1 MRTSVTS
8 TSQTPPTTL
17 LHRSTLLAPI
27 LACGGLV
34 LLVVAQSQLQNRLL
48 TLVALGAL
56 VLGLGAWLVAL
67 RFAPPAP
74 DVLDDLVTQQRA
86 IRWSLLGPAGA
97 LILLTWIGSGS
108 GVYTLFSV
116 CAWIAATVVWCLA
129 WWPTGTPKDESRS
142 IQQPLTFWLI
152 LAAILAIGAFFR
164 FYRLA
169 EVPADPTSDHAEK
182 LLDIYDLVSGQRPLF
197 FPRNT
202 GREPGQFYITYGLM
216 RLFGLPLSFETLKL
230 GTALIGL
237 LAIPAVFL
245 FGRELAG
252 TTVGLIAATGFAIS
266 KWVVNTARMGL
277 RFPYGPLPTAIVL
290 WLLFRYLRRGDRR
303 DAIWCG
309 LAIGLGLHGYISFRI
324 VPLLVPLLFGW
335 ALLTDRRWRGN
346 WRRLLADGAL
356 ITATAIVT
364 CLPLIHYTVQH
375 PDQVWYR
382 VATRAASAEQEI
394 GSFQHSLGTFLLNN
408 RNALLAFNWRGDDT
422 IVNAV
427 HHDPFLD
434 LVGGGALLAGL
445 LIVGYQI
452 GRRSPRYSALAIA
465 TPVLMLPST
474 LNLAF
479 PVENPSANRMGTVA
493 PVIFVIVALPLAY
506 AAHQLWTI
514 ADGGSR
520 AQMAIRRAAAAAL
533 LFGAFGLAT
542 QHNYTRYFHDYDL
555 QYRGAV
561 QNTHEV
567 VGHIRRMQELG
578 VDREH
583 VYMLAFPHW
592 LDGRNLAL
600 MLGDPDWQPQHDLP
614 GDRDLPERAD
624 DQQMLFVLHPDDLDR
639 KQQLEAR
646 YPDGSYTVIQATP
659 PGKNFAMYLVP
670 NR

>member
-1 MRTSVTS
+1 M
-8 TSQTPPTTL
+8 
-17 LHRSTLLAPI
+17 
-27 LACGGLV
+27 

-48 TLVALGAL
+48 TLVSLGAL
-56 VLGLGAWLVAL
+56 VLGLGAWLIAL
-67 RFAPPAP
+67 RAAPPAP
-74 DVLDDLVTQQRA
+74 DVLDDLVVQKRP

-97 LILLTWIGSGS
+97 LIMLTWIGSGS
-108 GVYTLFSV
+108 GVYTLFGV
-116 CAWIAATVVWCLA
+116 CAWIAATLVWCLA
-129 WWPTGTPKDESRS
+129 WWPSAPPKDTSRS
-142 IQQPLTFWLI
+142 HRRKITFWLA

-197 FPRNT
+197 LPRNT

-252 TTVGLIAATGFAIS
+252 TTVGLIAAMGFAIS

-324 VPLLVPLLFGW
+324 VPLLVPLLLGW
-335 ALLTDRRWRGN
+335 ALLTDRRWRGS
-346 WRRLLADGAL
+346 WRRLVGDGAL
-356 ITATAIVT
+356 ITATAIIT

-382 VATRAASAEQEI
+382 VATRAANAEREVGSLSA
-394 GSFQHSLGTFLLNN
+394 SLGTFLLNN

-427 HHDPFLD
+427 HLDPFLD
-434 LVGGGALLAGL
+434 LVTGGALLAGL

-452 GRRSPRYSALAIA
+452 ARRAPRYSALAIA
-465 TPVLMLPST
+465 APVLMLPST

-506 AAHQLWTI
+506 AARRLWTI
-514 ADGGSR
+514 AKDESR
-520 AQMAIRRAAAAAL
+520 PQMALRRSAAVAL
-533 LFGAFGLAT
+533 LLGAFGLSA

-561 QNTHEV
+561 QNTHEI
-567 VGHIRRMQELG
+567 VGHIQRMQELG
-578 VDREH
+578 VQLDQ

-600 MLGDPDWQPQHDLP
+600 MLGDPGWHPEHDLP
-614 GDRDLPERAD
+614 SERGLPDRRDG
-624 DQQMLFVLHPDDLDR
+624 QQLLFVLHPDDLNR
-639 KQQLEAR
+639 KQQLESR
-646 YPDGSYTVIQATP
+646 YPDGTYTLIQTTP

-670 NR
+670 RR